1 MNLERYGSCTLEQ
14 DGCSLCGDT
23 AAPVRVLGRSG
34 SNALVEDRLGQRAE
48 VAVDFLPDAGPG
60 DIVLVHMGV
69 AIAKAETAKMES
81 T

>member
-34 SNALVEDRLGQRAE
+34 SNALVEDRLAQRSE
-48 VAVDFLPDAGPG
+48 VAVDFVPDAKIG
-60 DIVLVHMGV
+60 DVLLVHMGV
-69 AIAKAETAKMES
+69 AIARVAS
-81 T
+81 